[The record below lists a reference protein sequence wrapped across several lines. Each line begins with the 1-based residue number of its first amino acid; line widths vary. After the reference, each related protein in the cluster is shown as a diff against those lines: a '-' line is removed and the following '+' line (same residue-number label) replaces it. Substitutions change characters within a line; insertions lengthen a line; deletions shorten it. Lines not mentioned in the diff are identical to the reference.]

1 METLD
6 LHNAE
11 LGGGPAGGDTGMAA
25 EGNGVPTVGAVQCV
39 EQGGGVA
46 VDRFSAKDLPGE
58 YDTGVE
64 LLVESGEIGEDG
76 GEDSEKHTRSWWRRS
91 WGGGGGEE

>member
-1 METLD
+1 M
-6 LHNAE
+6 HNAE